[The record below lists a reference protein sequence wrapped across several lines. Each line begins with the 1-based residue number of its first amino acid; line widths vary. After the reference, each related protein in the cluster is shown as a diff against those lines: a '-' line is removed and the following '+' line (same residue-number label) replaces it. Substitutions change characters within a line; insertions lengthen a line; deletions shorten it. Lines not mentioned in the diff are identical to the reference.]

1 MPMKRLFKKGERVR
15 NVRDGKVM
23 EVLNYIKDKSSYVVE
38 CAWFDM
44 EKKEVRTL
52 KLKQEK
58 LLKAS

>member
-1 MPMKRLFKKGERVR
+1 MKRLFKKGERVR

-23 EVLNYIKDKSSYVVE
+23 EVLHYIKDKSSYLVE

-44 EKKEVRTL
+44 EKKEIRTL
-52 KLKQEK
+52 TLKQEK